1 MMRNI
6 PLATPGLFGELFWL
20 LAHPLSATF
29 ATLALLVSVWVG
41 YDASHILPQTLTGAL
56 VFSGLAH
63 GLSQSP
69 RLRSTLWI
77 WALAVALICCGVA
90 LGFQSVGTVYLLDG
104 VSTEAYQRGLHSEV
118 DFHFGQ
124 SIKLTQNTENI
135 QLQWGSTPALQITR
149 GAFFSGQVIQ
159 VGPWSLS
166 HLQTDL
172 DEERLQARLKIS
184 PRDKNTGQP
193 SREVTLREGDRHT
206 SDGAVLVTALAISP
220 NRGGEKTSSIGAA
233 IELLIEW
240 EGGRERA
247 WHYLNGSSLNEA
259 FGHSPMIIE
268 IKEIRYAPRHQLRVQ
283 SRGTTLPL
291 WGGLSILILVFLRRL
306 SARLSPPQAL
316 A

>member
-6 PLATPGLFGELFWL
+6 PLATPGLLGELFWL
-20 LAHPLSATF
+20 LAHPLCATF

-41 YDASHILPQTLTGAL
+41 YDASHIVPQALTGVL
-56 VFSGLAH
+56 TFSALAH

-69 RLRSTLWI
+69 QLRSTLWT
-77 WALAVALICCGVA
+77 WAVGIALICCGVG
-90 LGFQSVGTVYLLDG
+90 LGFQSSGTVDLLEG
-104 VSTEAYQRGLHSEV
+104 VPTEAYQRGLETEV

-124 SIKLTQNTENI
+124 SIKLTQTSEDI
-135 QLQWGSTPALQITR
+135 QLQWGSTPAIQVTR
-149 GAFFSGQVIQ
+149 GAFFSGQMIR

-166 HLQTDL
+166 HQKTDL
-172 DEERLQARLKIS
+172 DEMILQARLKIT
-184 PRDKNTGQP
+184 PRGDHPKKQ
-193 SREVTLREGDRHT
+193 SMEVTLKEGERHT

-247 WHYLNGSSLNEA
+247 WHYLNASSLNEA
-259 FGHSPMIIE
+259 FGYSPMIVEVNE
-268 IKEIRYAPRHQLRVQ
+268 ISYAPRHQLRVQ
-283 SRGTTLPL
+283 ARGTPLPL
-291 WGGLSILILVFLRRL
+291 WAGLSILMFALLRRL
-306 SARLSPPQAL
+306 YARLSPPQAV